1 MPLDM
6 GNKGAKKNEQFGA
19 ENLAL
24 YSMYAGVFALAVGI
38 VNFIL
43 NVIPFG
49 GCLQCLLWPVMLAG
63 FFAFLGAIGLG
74 IAALMKGVKE
84 NQMKAIIGL
93 VLAAICIFL
102 WVAGLIVKFIR

>member
-24 YSMYAGVFALAVGI
+24 YSMYAGIFALVVGI

-49 GCLQCLLWPVMLAG
+49 GCLQCLLWPVMFAG
-63 FFAFLGAIGLG
+63 FIAFLAAIGLG
-74 IAALMKGVKE
+74 IAALVMGVKE

-93 VLAAICIFL
+93 VLAGICILL
-102 WVAGLIVKFIR
+102 WVAGIVVGFVL

>member
-1 MPLDM
+1 
-6 GNKGAKKNEQFGA
+6 
-19 ENLAL
+19 
-24 YSMYAGVFALAVGI
+24 
-38 VNFIL
+38 
-43 NVIPFG
+43 
-49 GCLQCLLWPVMLAG
+49 MLAG